1 MTFTGFVT
9 HSGRSSLVQKGCA
22 CYIYVLY
29 LRESGIQVLLT
40 MNRRL
45 SWITF
50 ITWLESYVWTNMF
63 PWNSRHNVWIGIS
76 FCLYFW
82 SQFHFELLYAL
93 QKVGM
98 LIYSWPVPVEWS
110 PEGPVNGLLVDP
122 VLLLHWNSAFGSCSY
137 PHRPPSKSQVPDAA
151 NKHLFIY
158 LFVCL
163 FIYLFIR
170 L

>member
-1 MTFTGFVT
+1 MLCLLYICSIFKGIRNPSFTDN
-9 HSGRSSLVQKGCA
+9 
-22 CYIYVLY
+22 
-29 LRESGIQVLLT
+29 ESWIQ
-40 MNRRL
+40 NRRL

-63 PWNSRHNVWIGIS
+63 PWNSRRNVWIGIS

-158 LFVCL
+158 LFVFL
-163 FIYLFIR
+163 FIYLYVFSKASVGVII
-170 L
+170 